1 MCTLALYFQVF
12 LDYPV
17 VVAANRDETLSRPS
31 AAPVVLQHTP
41 WIFGGKDLIA
51 GGTWLGVNEHGLI
64 AGMLNRHTPQPADPH
79 RRSRGLLSLD
89 ALQSESARQAAT
101 SVRHQAAERYNPFN
115 LLLVDDQEAYILHPV
130 EHTIRVQQLEP
141 GVHLLT
147 NMDLNDPECPKIAR
161 SFQHFQAVAKKM
173 ATVAESPFSI
183 AELFHLLH
191 ERLADHATPLDPRAE
206 DPRNGLCIHLDGY
219 GTCSSTLL
227 AYSAQQR
234 RFVYHFAPGAP
245 CQTDY
250 TEVSVPSG
258 PLASQPPS
266 TT

>member
-12 LDYPV
+12 SDYPV
-17 VVAANRDETLSRPS
+17 VVAANRDEALSRPS
-31 AAPVVLQHTP
+31 TAPGVLQYTP
-41 WIFGGKDLIA
+41 WIFGGQDLIA
-51 GGTWLGVNEHGLI
+51 GGTWLGINEQGLV
-64 AGMLNRHTPQPADPH
+64 AGMLNRQTPQPTDPR

-89 ALQSESARQAAT
+89 ALQSPSARQAAT
-101 SVRHQAAERYNPFN
+101 SVQHQAADRYNPFN
-115 LLLVDDQEAYILHPV
+115 LLLVDAQEAYVVYPV
-130 EHTIRVQQLEP
+130 ERTLRVQQLEP

-147 NMDLNDPECPKIAR
+147 NMNLNDPECPKIAR
-161 SFQHFQAVAKKM
+161 SFQYFQAVAEKM
-173 ATVAESPFSI
+173 TAPFSI
-183 AELFHLLH
+183 ATLFRLLR

-250 TEVSVPSG
+250 TAVSAPSG
-258 PLASQPPS
+258 PLASHPPS

>member
-12 LDYPV
+12 PDYPV
-17 VVAANRDETLSRPS
+17 VVAANRDEALSRPS
-31 AAPVVLQHTP
+31 AAPAVLHQTP

-51 GGTWLGVNEHGLI
+51 GGTWLGVNEYGLA

-89 ALQSESARQAAT
+89 ALQSASARQAAI

-115 LLLVDDQEAYILHPV
+115 LLLVDDREAYIVHPV
-130 EHTIRVQQLEP
+130 ERAIRVQQLEP

-147 NMDLNDPECPKIAR
+147 NMNLNDPECPKIAR
-161 SFQHFQAVAKKM
+161 SSQYFQAVAKQISQ
-173 ATVAESPFSI
+173 AAESPFSL
-183 AELFHLLH
+183 AELFRLLH

-227 AYSAQQR
+227 AYSARQR

-250 TEVSVPSG
+250 TAVSVPPG
-258 PLASQPPS
+258 PLASHPPS